1 MDNVER
7 RDKGLPYISDRQVM
21 EEQAETRKKLY
32 RFNNTEPWKF
42 DELASQVREIL
53 GSAGKN
59 VSILPPFY
67 CDYGHHIQV
76 GDNFFANY
84 GCTILDVS
92 PEKIGNN
99 VMFAPRVSIYAA
111 GHPLHPAARNTGY
124 EYGAPVTIGD
134 NVWLGGN
141 VIVAPG
147 VTIGENTVVGAGS
160 VVTKD
165 IPANVIAAGNPCRVI
180 REITEEDRRY
190 YFKDRPFDEE
200 SWEIVKEAP

>member
-92 PEKIGNN
+92 PVKIGNN

>member
-92 PEKIGNN
+92 PVKIGNN

-180 REITEEDRRY
+180 RQITEEDRRY

>member
-59 VSILPPFY
+59 VSILPPCY

-92 PEKIGNN
+92 PVKIGNN